1 VSEIDIR
8 VEPGGRGAPRPG
20 GGYDAPAAD
29 PMKKRSRFELYSW
42 VFMRVSGV
50 LLLFMALYHLYW
62 WNLVVGV
69 EHLSAELVMERWNQ
83 PVWRLFNIAL
93 ATFALL
99 HGLNGARYSIEDYI
113 RDPKIRRVVKYV
125 VYAIV
130 LGALLWAVF
139 ALLTFDFTRASTR

>member
-1 VSEIDIR
+1 VSAATEIR
-8 VEPGGRGAPRPG
+8 VTPPAESGE
-20 GGYDAPAAD
+20 PAAP
-29 PMKKRSRFELYSW
+29 PMEKRSRFELYSW

-50 LLLFMALYHLYW
+50 ILLFMALYHLYW

-69 EHLSAELVMERWNQ
+69 EHLSAQLVMERWNQ
-83 PVWRLFNIAL
+83 PLWRLFNIGL
-93 ATFALL
+93 ATFAML

-113 RDPKIRRVVKYV
+113 RNPKIQRPVKYV
-125 VYAIV
+125 VYTIV

>member
-1 VSEIDIR
+1 M
-8 VEPGGRGAPRPG
+8 GAPVATETAHGDPRPG
-20 GGYDAPAAD
+20 GGHQMPTDTPER
-29 PMKKRSRFELYSW
+29 KRSRFELYAW

-69 EHLSAELVMERWNQ
+69 EHLSAELVMERWNE
-83 PVWRLFNIAL
+83 PVWRWFNIAL

-113 RDPKIRRVVKYV
+113 RNPQTQRIVKYV
-125 VYAIV
+125 VYTIV
-130 LGALLWAVF
+130 IGALLWAVF
-139 ALLTFDFTRASTR
+139 ALLTFDFTTASTR